1 MEVALGRFSQVVEPV
16 KSVRS
21 ARPLGASRHPANAD
35 SSVLLS
41 AYIYEMGESG
51 ERERARRTLQEDFI
65 RSGGSSITEHLGQL
79 RQQGWLRIPRKRVE
93 GRGNVFT
100 YGKAMSSPRLRRDW
114 EAIAERIWGP
124 TGYLSGWMGDPLFA
138 HGALGWSGTLVYAV
152 CLRYPAP
159 FSAREIQDFF
169 VGVFSPDQT
178 AYRVRRLREL
188 GIIVRTP
195 EGYQLNPECQAV
207 IETLRERFQ
216 GRKTR
221 ITYSNAQERKKYKA
235 SVGRSDRLDGLRL
248 SYKARPCIRCKKT
261 SNEVEHFPPVKWS
274 GESGWFLTFPICR
287 ACNGKTSQ
295 FIRENMAPRPLTV
308 RKVSLIGG
316 NPLGSLEERIDS
328 YRKTF
333 YSCVESGQAERA
345 MKAVAK
351 ARATFE
357 AHTGDS
363 GALIFRLPSGVDF
376 HLDPKRHGLF
386 FVPTLLSTE
395 KPTFDPNLTRVPIR
409 KKGPNPMRTRGKN
422 FKTSDK
428 SK

>member
-1 MEVALGRFSQVVEPV
+1 MV
-16 KSVRS
+16 KSFGS
-21 ARPLGASRHPANAD
+21 AEPLGASRHPANAD

-41 AYIYEMGESG
+41 AYVYEMEGKG

-65 RSGGSSITEHLGQL
+65 RSGGSSITDHVEQL

-100 YGKAMSSPRLRRDW
+100 YGKNLMSPRLQRDW

-124 TGYLSGWMGDPLFA
+124 AGYLRGWMGDPLFA
-138 HGALGWSGTLVYAV
+138 HGALGWSGTLVYAA
-152 CLRYPAP
+152 CLRYHAP
-159 FSAREIQDFF
+159 FSAREIQEFF
-169 VGVFSPDQT
+169 AGVFSPDQT

-195 EGYQLNPECQAV
+195 KGYQLNPECQEV
-207 IETLRERFQ
+207 VETLRGRFQ

-221 ITYSNAQERKKYKA
+221 ITYSNAQERKRYKA
-235 SVGRSDRLDGLRL
+235 SVGRSDLLDDLRRA
-248 SYKARPCIRCKKT
+248 YRANPCIRCDKT

-274 GESGWFLTFPICR
+274 GENDWFLTFPICDR
-287 ACNGKTSQ
+287 CNALTRE
-295 FIRENMAPRPLTV
+295 FIQTHDAPPSLTV
-308 RKVSLIGG
+308 RKVSLVGG
-316 NPLGSLEERIDS
+316 NPLRSLEERIAS
-328 YRKTF
+328 YRDTF
-333 YSCVESGQAERA
+333 YSCVETGQTERA

-363 GALIFRLPSGVDF
+363 GTLIFRLPSKADF
-376 HLDPKRHGLF
+376 HLDPKRHGL
-386 FVPTLLSTE
+386 LLDHSLLTAE
-395 KPTFDPNLTRVPIR
+395 KPLIDPGLTRVPIR
-409 KKGPNPMRTRGKN
+409 RNGPNPKRTRDKN
-422 FKTSDK
+422 FNDSDK